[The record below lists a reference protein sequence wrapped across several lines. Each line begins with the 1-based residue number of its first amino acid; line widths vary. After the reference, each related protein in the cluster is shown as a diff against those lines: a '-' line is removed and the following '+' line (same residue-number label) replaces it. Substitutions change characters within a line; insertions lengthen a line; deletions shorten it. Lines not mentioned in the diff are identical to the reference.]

1 MTGPDCTRCRGYAPE
16 LALGLLGGHE
26 RAEALAHLERCP
38 PCRDEVSRLVG
49 LHDRLRALVPPV
61 EPPAGFEERVLR
73 RIGPVRPRPRLPGWG
88 RVAAA
93 AVLVVAAFAG
103 GWLTGTTTATTAPS
117 APMVAAPLLM
127 GDRHVGDVLVS
138 RARPDFLSVYLD
150 VEQPGRL
157 TCDLLRKDGT
167 VAATA
172 VYDASGDGTEW
183 WGVESPTDAV
193 ASVRIADAAGGVV
206 ASGEVPRP

>member
-1 MTGPDCTRCRGYAPE
+1 MTGPECTRCREQAPE

-38 PCRDEVSRLVG
+38 PCRDEVARLAA

-61 EPPAGFEERVLR
+61 GPPAGFEERVLR
-73 RIGPVRPRPRLPGWG
+73 RIGPVRPRRRLPGWS

-93 AVLVVAAFAG
+93 AVLVGAAFAG
-103 GWLTGTTTATTAPS
+103 GWLAGGTTAPG

-138 RARPDFLSVYLD
+138 RSRPDFLSVYLD
-150 VEQPGRL
+150 VTRPGRL

-172 VYDASGDGTEW
+172 VYDAAGGTEW
-183 WGVESPTDAV
+183 WGVESPADAV
-193 ASVRIADAAGGVV
+193 ARVRIADAAGGVV

>member
-1 MTGPDCTRCRGYAPE
+1 MTGPECARCGELAPE

-26 RAEALAHLERCP
+26 RAEVLAHLERCP
-38 PCRDEVSRLVG
+38 PCRDEVTRLAG

-73 RIGPVRPRPRLPGWG
+73 RIGPVRPRRRLPGWG

-93 AVLVVAAFAG
+93 AVLVGAAFAG
-103 GWLTGTTTATTAPS
+103 GWLAGATTA
-117 APMVAAPLLM
+117 APAAPAVAAPLLA

-138 RARPDFLSVYLD
+138 SERPDFLSVYLD
-150 VEQPGRL
+150 VSAPGPLR
-157 TCDLLRKDGT
+157 CDLLRQDGT
-167 VAATA
+167 VAAST
-172 VYDASGDGTEW
+172 VYDASGGTEW
-183 WGVESPTDAV
+183 WGVERPADAV

>member
-1 MTGPDCTRCRGYAPE
+1 MTGPDCIRCRELAPE

-38 PCRDEVSRLVG
+38 HCRDEVTRLAGV
-49 LHDRLRALVPPV
+49 HDRLRALVPPV

-73 RIGPVRPRPRLPGWG
+73 RIGPVRPRRRLPGWG
-88 RVAAA
+88 RIAA
-93 AVLVVAAFAG
+93 AVVLVGVAFAG
-103 GWLTGTTTATTAPS
+103 GWLAGTTTAPA

-138 RARPDFLSVYLD
+138 RSRPDFLSVYLD
-150 VEQPGRL
+150 VTQPGRL
-157 TCDLLRKDGT
+157 TCDLLRQDGT

-172 VYDASGDGTEW
+172 VYDASGGTEW
-183 WGVESPTDAV
+183 WGVQSPADAV

>member
-1 MTGPDCTRCRGYAPE
+1 VSGSDCTRCRELAPE
-16 LALGLLGGHE
+16 LALGLLDGHE

-38 PCRDEVSRLVG
+38 PCRDEVAGLAG

-73 RIGPVRPRPRLPGWG
+73 RIGPVRPPRRLPGWG

-93 AVLVVAAFAG
+93 AALVGAVFAL
-103 GWLTGTTTATTAPS
+103 GWLAGSASTGTPGAPV
-117 APMVAAPLLM
+117 VAAPLLV
-127 GDRHVGDVLVS
+127 GDRHVGDVLVDRS
-138 RARPDFLSVYLD
+138 RPDLLSVYLD
-150 VEQPGRL
+150 VPRPGRL

-167 VAATA
+167 VAAST
-172 VYDASGDGTEW
+172 VYDAEGGTEW
-183 WGVESPTDAV
+183 WGVARPPDAV
-193 ASVRIADAAGGVV
+193 ASVRIADATGGVV